1 MESVE
6 KIKGLVLDLD
16 INEMAEL
23 KHWLLSKAA
32 NVFGL
37 ADLAEA
43 AEEHGWSC
51 PLDHVEDLED
61 HEIREMASEIGM
73 VDVEDVRALAEAIAE
88 RRNEDALGLLKGM
101 FPEEFKEIPEPS
113 AQLWLAGIRGRA
125 L

>member
-73 VDVEDVRALAEAIAE
+73 VDAADNDRLSEMIAE
-88 RRNEDALGLLKGM
+88 GRMRDALEELARGRETLHLKT
-101 FPEEFKEIPEPS
+101 
-113 AQLWLAGIRGRA
+113 QLWLAGIRGRA